1 MAPYIT
7 FHGLS
12 NGIHDKGLTNIRT
25 GNIRGFG
32 TKLGRFRLK
41 WQKKSNFRQE
51 GQGLAHRDL
60 AYRLER
66 EISRQIG
73 VSGLTYVS

>member
-1 MAPYIT
+1 MAYT
-7 FHGLS
+7 T
-12 NGIHDKGLTNIRT
+12 KGSRT
-25 GNIRGFG
+25 SELEILGDLAQ
-32 TKLGRFRLK
+32 KLGRFRLK
-41 WQKKSNFRQE
+41 WQKKSNFTQE
-51 GQGLAHRDL
+51 GQGLAHGDL